1 MITLGSKLIRKRLSE
16 SLMIASAFTMP
27 SSFLLKKRAK
37 ATLLAAILLILVA
50 LTFAQVQL
58 VRAQSSNV
66 AVLEF
71 DGPVFGIMHTYFERG
86 LAEAAASGA
95 DAVLIIMDTPGGD
108 LGITIELVQLFRASD
123 IPIIMY
129 IGPQGA
135 QAASAGSILTAA
147 AHAAGMAPETVIGAA
162 SPINSDGSDIGE
174 TAFRKAVEDMKATM
188 RGLTER
194 RGPEAVALGE
204 AMIEDARAVSA
215 QEALDA
221 GFIDAIA
228 ATPEELLATL
238 DGRTVIVNGEEQ
250 GLHTAVASQTPIP
263 LTFVESLLLALTNP
277 VLVSILMAIG
287 VQAIIIEISSPGG
300 WVAGFIGVLFLG
312 IGLYGLG
319 QLPVNWLGLGLILA
333 AFVLLGLEIKAPTHG
348 ALAVTGTATLVA
360 GLLVLFNSGTPE
372 FLRLSIP
379 AAIAIAVVT
388 AGFFIFIVTFA
399 VRAQRRQPITGT
411 QGMMGQVGTARS
423 VFTEDRELYRGSIM
437 LKGEIWQAMANQP
450 IQFGDKVSVTQLKGM
465 TLLVEPIQ
473 TAVAEQPTS

>member
-1 MITLGSKLIRKRLSE
+1 MIPLSNK
-16 SLMIASAFTMP
+16 SI
-27 SSFLLKKRAK
+27 KKRVKVIYA
-37 ATLLAAILLILVA
+37 ALLLLVAVA
-50 LTFAQVQL
+50 LTFVQAQL
-58 VRAQSSNV
+58 VHAQSSNV

-86 LAEAAASGA
+86 LAEAAESGA

-108 LGITIELVQLFRASD
+108 LGITIELVQLFRASE

-129 IGPQGA
+129 ISPHGA

-228 ATPEELLATL
+228 ATPEELLAAL

-250 GLHTAVASQTPIP
+250 VLHTAVATQTTIP
-263 LTFVESLLLALTNP
+263 MTFIESLLLALTNP
-277 VLVSILMAIG
+277 VLISILMAIG

-312 IGLYGLG
+312 LGLYGLG
-319 QLPVNWLGLGLILA
+319 QLPVNYLGLGLIIV

-348 ALAVTGTATLVA
+348 ALAITGTVTLVA

-372 FLRLSIP
+372 FVRLSIP
-379 AAIAIAVVT
+379 VAIAIAVVT
-388 AGFFIFIVTFA
+388 AAFFIFILTFA
-399 VRAQRRQPITGT
+399 LRAQLRQPITGS
-411 QGMMGQVGTARS
+411 QGMMGQIGTARDT
-423 VFTEDRELYRGSIM
+423 FMADGGLYRGSIL
-437 LKGEIWQAMANQP
+437 LKGEIWQAVSSQP
-450 IQFGDKVSVTQLKGM
+450 IKFGEDVLVGQIQGMKVQ
-465 TLLVEPIQ
+465 VEPAAE
-473 TAVAEQPTS
+473 TAVLEQPTA

>member
-1 MITLGSKLIRKRLSE
+1 MKKLRYLCSLLGVLLGIFLFSR
-16 SLMIASAFTMP
+16 IA
-27 SSFLLKKRAK
+27 
-37 ATLLAAILLILVA
+37 LVH
-50 LTFAQVQL
+50 AQT
-58 VRAQSSNV
+58 SNV

-71 DGPVFGIMHTYFERG
+71 DGPVFGMMQTYFERG
-86 LAEAAASGA
+86 LAEAVESGA

-108 LGITIELVQLFRASD
+108 LGITVELVQLFRASE

-129 IGPQGA
+129 ISPRGA

-162 SPINSDGSDIGE
+162 SPISSDGSDIGE
-174 TAFRKAVEDMKATM
+174 TAFRKTVEDMKAM
-188 RGLTER
+188 IRSLTER

-228 ATPEELLATL
+228 ATPEELLAAL

-250 GLHTAVASQTPIP
+250 VLQTAVASQTPIP
-263 LTFVESLLLALTNP
+263 LTFIENLLLALTNP

-287 VQAIIIEISSPGG
+287 VQAIIIEISNPGG

-319 QLPVNWLGLGLILA
+319 QLPVNWLGLGLIIV

-348 ALAVTGTATLVA
+348 ALAVTGTVTLIA

-372 FLRLSIP
+372 FVRLSIP
-379 AAIAIAVVT
+379 VAIAIGVFT
-388 AGFFIFIVTFA
+388 AGFFIIIVTFA
-399 VRAQRRQPITGT
+399 VRAQQKQPVTGS
-411 QGMMGQVGTARS
+411 QGMMGQIGTARS
-423 VFTEDRELYRGSIM
+423 VFMADGDLYRGSIL
-437 LKGEIWQAMANQP
+437 LKGEIWQATASQP
-450 IQFGDKVSVTQLKGM
+450 IQFGDEVSVTQLQGM
-465 TLLVEPIQ
+465 TVLVEPKQ
-473 TAVAEQPTS
+473 TAVTEQAAT